1 MQKTGMRSPFTISR
15 LDRYVFGQLAL
26 GLAVT
31 TIGLVALIWLTQS
44 LRFIQLIIQ
53 RGLSPFVF
61 VHLTGLLLPSFVAV
75 ILPITVF
82 IVTMFVYTRL
92 TTDRELV
99 VMRASGMSDGSI
111 ARPALA
117 MAALA
122 MVVCFVLNVWL
133 VPASLHDFSK
143 FEFQIRNKVAA
154 FLLEPGVFTPIPGH
168 ITVYIQSRDKH
179 SVLHGILIED
189 SRQKGEPATILARTG
204 RLVAGPNGPEVLLRD
219 GSREQID
226 PKTGRL
232 NVLSFQR
239 NLIDLAQSSTET
251 DKSAPKTSEATI
263 WQLFHPNPAQIP
275 PATRLKW
282 HAEAWRR
289 LVTPFAVMSYTLIA
303 LLAVLR
309 SPFRRQSG
317 IIALAGAVLGVMALV
332 ALGIGVDSLAAR
344 QNGLIPLIFVVAAGP
359 AVVGTVLLLRGERYT
374 RAQPA

>member
-1 MQKTGMRSPFTISR
+1 VARRQKTGMQKTGVRSPFTISR

-143 FEFQIRNKVAA
+143 CEFQIRNMGAA

-168 ITVYIQSRDKH
+168 ITVYIQSRDQN

-189 SRQKGEPATILARTG
+189 QRQKGAPATILARTG
-204 RLVAGPNGPEVLLRD
+204 SIAER
-219 GSREQID
+219 GSMSPPSTSTQIL
-226 PKTGRL
+226 PSWFSMISMMTG
-232 NVLSFQR
+232 SFR
-239 NLIDLAQSSTET
+239 NPRMSSP
-251 DKSAPKTSEATI
+251 SV
-263 WQLFHPNPAQIP
+263 
-275 PATRLKW
+275 R
-282 HAEAWRR
+282 RR
-289 LVTPFAVMSYTLIA
+289 LSIW
-303 LLAVLR
+303 R
-309 SPFRRQSG
+309 S
-317 IIALAGAVLGVMALV
+317 
-332 ALGIGVDSLAAR
+332 
-344 QNGLIPLIFVVAAGP
+344 
-359 AVVGTVLLLRGERYT
+359 RYT
-374 RAQPA
+374 CA

>member
-1 MQKTGMRSPFTISR
+1 MRSPFTITR

-31 TIGLVALIWLTQS
+31 TVGLVALIWLTQS

-75 ILPITVF
+75 ILPITCF

-92 TTDRELV
+92 ISDRELV
-99 VMRASGMSDGSI
+99 VMRASGMSDPVI
-111 ARPALA
+111 ARPAI
-117 MAALA
+117 ALA
-122 MVVCFVLNVWL
+122 TLSMVLCFILNVWV
-133 VPASLHDFSK
+133 VPASLHQFSK

-168 ITVYIQSRDKH
+168 ITVYIQSRDQN

-189 SRQKGEPATILARTG
+189 QRQKGAPATILARTG

-232 NVLSFQR
+232 NVLSFKR
-239 NLIDLAQSSTET
+239 NLIDLAQSSSET
-251 DKSAPKTSEATI
+251 DSATPKTSEATI

-289 LVTPFAVMSYTLIA
+289 LVAPLDVMSYTLIA

-309 SPFRRQSG
+309 SPFRRQANNA
-317 IIALAGAVLGVMALV
+317 ALAAAVVGVMVLV

-344 QNGLIPLIFVVAAGP
+344 QNGLIPLIFIVAAGP
-359 AVVGTVLLLRGERYT
+359 ALVCGVLIARVERLT
-374 RAQPA
+374 RAQAA